1 MSSNE
6 NPDQQANERACG
18 KATEKASEPLPASAW
33 PNDGRQSPAA
43 LDIARGAGRC
53 LLAHGFARLPEYTL
67 PNGRRADLIAL
78 ARDGAI
84 WIIEIKSSIEDFRV
98 DQKWPDY
105 RGYCDQLY
113 FAVAPEFPL
122 EILPPDTGLIVA
134 DRYTGDIVRAAPEH
148 KLSASRRKA
157 LTLGIARAANFRMH
171 ALFDPEFRQE
181 DM

>member
-6 NPDQQANERACG
+6 NPDQQV
-18 KATEKASEPLPASAW
+18 TENAW

-43 LDIARGAGRC
+43 RDIARGAGRC

-105 RGYCDQLY
+105 RAYCDQLY
-113 FAVAPEFPL
+113 FAVAPEFPV
-122 EILPPDTGLIVA
+122 EILPADTGLVVA
-134 DRYTGDIVRAAPEH
+134 DRFTGEIVRAAPEH

-171 ALFDPEFRQE
+171 ALFDPEFRME